1 MPVFDYRNL
10 DTAASKALYADAMAL
25 SLYAYHNLDQGLA
38 VGYQQH
44 GFGLG
49 LPATLVKALIGG
61 SDAQGAIP
69 GIPWNPDSEAAA
81 LAAVK
86 AAGWN
91 PISAAQL
98 GYQGKTDFRGTFY
111 GEKAGFDSAQVE
123 ILGKYDASGQ
133 LSGIGIGFRG
143 TSGPRESLLGDT
155 FADAIHD
162 LMAALGPTDFAKQYV
177 ANAFGTLM
185 GNVAAYAS
193 SHGLSGKDITVS
205 GHSLGGLAVNSLAEL
220 SKEQWGGFYHDSK
233 YVAFASPTQ
242 ASDPSLVLNI
252 GYEND
257 PVFRALDGT
266 QLTWA
271 SLGVHDAAK
280 PSSTDNIV
288 NFNDHYASTAW
299 NLLPYSI
306 GNVSNWLAHLPT
318 AYGDGLGRVLNSAF
332 YEWTGKDST
341 IVVSNLSDVT
351 RGSTWVE
358 DLNRNAE
365 QHSGSTFI
373 IGSQGADLLH
383 GGRGNDYLDGGAG
396 NDTFRDDGGYNL
408 IQGGGGRDTLMLG
421 SALNQLDIARD
432 AGGTVYV
439 RDGAGAIS
447 MVQQVETLVSKE
459 SSWVFFSK
467 EVSHQVVVDGLLSSG
482 KVEAY
487 ALSKNGTLGNDVLT
501 ASDKGTWLFGL
512 EGNDRLVG
520 GRGDD
525 VFVGGSGNDVLVSG
539 GGKDTFLFSGHFG
552 QDQLQGWQVGD
563 KLVFM
568 GVEGGTTA
576 PDYRAHLSQVG
587 NDAVLKFG
595 VDSVTLVGVA
605 ADSLSSGQIVI
616 A

>member
-1 MPVFDYRNL
+1 MAAFDYRNL
-10 DTAASKALYADAMAL
+10 DSTASKALFSDAMAL

-38 VGYQQH
+38 VGYQQY

-86 AAGWN
+86 AAGWT
-91 PISAAQL
+91 PISASQL

-111 GEKAGFDSAQVE
+111 GEKPGFDSAQVE
-123 ILGKYDASGQ
+123 ILGKYDSNGQ
-133 LSGIGIGFRG
+133 LSAIGIGFRG

-155 FADAIHD
+155 ITDAIHD
-162 LMAALGPTDFAKQYV
+162 LMAALGPADFAKHYV
-177 ANAFGTLM
+177 ANAFGNLL
-185 GNVAAYAS
+185 GDVAAYAR
-193 SHGLSGKDITVS
+193 SHGLSGQHITVS

-220 SKEQWGGFYHDSK
+220 SKAQWGGFYHDAK

-242 ASDPSLVLNI
+242 ASDPSQVLNI

-306 GNVSNWLAHLPT
+306 GNVSNWLAHLPS

-341 IVVSNLSDVT
+341 IVVSNLSDVS

-365 QHSGSTFI
+365 QHTGSTFI
-373 IGSQGADLLH
+373 VGSQGADLLQ
-383 GGRGNDYLDGGAG
+383 GGRCNDYLDGGAG
-396 NDTFRDDGGYNL
+396 NDTFRDQGGYNL
-408 IQGGGGRDTLMLG
+408 IHGGGGHDTLLLG
-421 SALNQLDIARD
+421 DSLRDLAIARD
-432 AGGTVYV
+432 ADGTLYV
-439 RDGAGAIS
+439 RDAAGGIS
-447 MVQQVETLVSKE
+447 LVQQVETLVSQE
-459 SSWVFFSK
+459 SNWVFFSK
-467 EVSHQVVVDGLLSSG
+467 DVSHQVAVEGLLSNG

-487 ALSKNGTLGNDVLT
+487 ALSRSGTAGNDLLT
-501 ASDKGTWLFGL
+501 ATDKGSWLFGL
-512 EGNDRLVG
+512 DGNDRLVG

-525 VFVGGSGNDVLVSG
+525 VLVGGTGNDVLVSG
-539 GGKDTFLFSGHFG
+539 GGRDTFLFSGHFG
-552 QDQLQGWQVGD
+552 QDRVHGYQTGD
-563 KLVFM
+563 KLVFI
-568 GVEGGTTA
+568 GVDGGTTA

-595 VDSVTLVGVA
+595 ADSVTLVGVA
-605 ADSLSSGQIVI
+605 AGSLGEVVI